1 MRARGLLIAIVA
13 TFVSACGRR
22 TDDDDETEATPIA
35 RVTTT
40 TTTTTTEVQRPALTY
55 DAELL
60 DGGTMTIEEGVGEL
74 SEFTQGKPTAIYEL
88 DLLAAIP
95 DCEQLGLSIWDWTT
109 KAGPTDAGQKASA
122 YAKHGDNLYKFIGC
136 GTSAQPEPPTRQT
149 SIRASTRAKRPTMPG
164 TSTIGGASILSTS
177 GTTTP
182 TATVSSAKV
191 DSATEKSRTLMFEC
205 GHGWEHVAV
214 AGGRPSIAP
223 GPPFGPGR
231 PPRHSFPADGLVRR

>member
-1 MRARGLLIAIVA
+1 MRARGLLIACIV
-13 TFVSACGRR
+13 TLLPACGSSN
-22 TDDDDETEATPIA
+22 DGGEETEATPIA
-35 RVTTT
+35 TIAST

-60 DGGTMTIEEGVGEL
+60 DGGTITIEEGVGEL

-136 GTSAQPEPPTRQT
+136 GTSAQPDPPDTADLDPRFDT
-149 SIRASTRAKRPTMPG
+149 CEEANDAGYVDYRRGVDPEYEWYDDTDG
-164 TSTIGGASILSTS
+164 DGVVCEGG
-177 GTTTP
+177 
-182 TATVSSAKV
+182 
-191 DSATEKSRTLMFEC
+191 
-205 GHGWEHVAV
+205 
-214 AGGRPSIAP
+214 
-223 GPPFGPGR
+223 FG
-231 PPRHSFPADGLVRR
+231 D